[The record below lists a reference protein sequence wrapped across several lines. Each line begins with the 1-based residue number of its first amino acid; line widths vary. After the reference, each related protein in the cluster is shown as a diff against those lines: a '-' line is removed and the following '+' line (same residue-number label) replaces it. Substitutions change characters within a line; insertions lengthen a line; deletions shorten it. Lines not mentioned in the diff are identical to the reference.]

1 MKICKTPRL
10 NNRGAAAVEFAIL
23 VPIWFL
29 LFFGMLDYAWYLTN
43 VMVMENAVAS
53 GARAGVKVKYWL
65 DPGDE
70 QYQDP
75 KSIAKNAVSHA
86 FWLDESF
93 NTSGISVRFKDTD
106 NNYPEEDEAYQYLE
120 VKVIDYEYTPLTGY
134 LSEKMIPRKISAVS
148 LLAFP

>member
-1 MKICKTPRL
+1 MKSWKSHLL
-10 NNRGAAAVEFAIL
+10 NNRGATAVEFAIL
-23 VPIWFL
+23 VPVWFL

-43 VMVMENAVAS
+43 VMVAENAVAS

-65 DPGDE
+65 EPDDE

-75 KSIAKNAVSHA
+75 LLIAKKAVRHA
-86 FWLDESF
+86 FWLDESL
-93 NTSGISVRFKDTD
+93 NPSDIKVRFKDAD

-120 VKVIDYEYTPLTGY
+120 VKMVDYEYVPLTGY

-148 LLAFP
+148 LVAFP